1 MCGSEEMGGLGTE
14 VQMNDSMHWGAR
26 TREFEVGSERREL
39 TPMPTPCCAQL
50 RDDAPGGYI
59 PAIQRGQM
67 ASRGGLVSKQEVPGS
82 VPNSAHDRRMCARG
96 RS

>member
-1 MCGSEEMGGLGTE
+1 MCGSEEVGGLGTE
-14 VQMNDSMHWGAR
+14 VQMNDSTHWGQS
-26 TREFEVGSERREL
+26 EVFEVGSERQL

-50 RDDAPGGYI
+50 RDDALGGYI

-67 ASRGGLVSKQEVPGS
+67 ASRGGLVSMQEVPGN
-82 VPNSAHDRRMCARG
+82 VPNSAHDRRMCAHG